1 MIKNPVGDLHD
12 CVKVLDLE
20 GRVISINDAGC
31 RLLDIDDPKSLIGQ
45 SWIELWAGAD
55 LHVAKAAV
63 IRAARGEAVT
73 FEAFGYTM
81 KARGRFW
88 ESAVTPIMGP
98 DGKPQQLR
106 VVSRDITARRGLTQA

>member
-1 MIKNPVGDLHD
+1 MNMNRVDSLND
-12 CVKVLDLE
+12 CVKVLDLD

-31 RLLDIDDPKSLIGQ
+31 RILEIDDPKKLIGQ

-55 LHVAKAAV
+55 LHIAKAAV
-63 IRAARGEAVT
+63 IRAGRGEAVT

-88 ESAVTPIMGP
+88 ESEVTPIMGP
-98 DGKPQQLR
+98 DGKPQRLR
-106 VVSRDITARRGLTQA
+106 VVSRDITDRRPPTQR